1 PRPAAR
7 PRGIRRPGRR
17 RRRRHR
23 GDRPLARCGKA
34 APPARRDADRA
45 SGSPPHAR
53 GGRAALRHPSPQ
65 REREFS
71 PCLYDSAPR
80 LAPNNLMDCSSS
92 SHHWRSDGTAGQQR
106 HGGTFM
112 KGIVFNV
119 LEEVV
124 VANYGEAVWDDLLDA
139 AGSDGVYTSLG
150 TYPDDHIMR
159 LVKAASDALGI
170 PPMDVV
176 RWFGRQAIPR
186 FAERYPVFFTA
197 HTSTRPFVLAL
208 NTIIHPEVRKIYTG
222 A

>member
-1 PRPAAR
+1 
-7 PRGIRRPGRR
+7 
-17 RRRRHR
+17 
-23 GDRPLARCGKA
+23 
-34 APPARRDADRA
+34 
-45 SGSPPHAR
+45 
-53 GGRAALRHPSPQ
+53 
-65 REREFS
+65 
-71 PCLYDSAPR
+71 
-80 LAPNNLMDCSSS
+80 
-92 SHHWRSDGTAGQQR
+92 
-106 HGGTFM
+106 M

-150 TYPDDHIMR
+150 TYPDDHILR
-159 LVKAASDALGI
+159 LVKAASEALGM

-222 A
+222 AQCPEFDFQDAENGALLIGYRSPRKLCAIAHGFIEGVADYYREAVEVEHLNCMHGGDERCLMRMTVH